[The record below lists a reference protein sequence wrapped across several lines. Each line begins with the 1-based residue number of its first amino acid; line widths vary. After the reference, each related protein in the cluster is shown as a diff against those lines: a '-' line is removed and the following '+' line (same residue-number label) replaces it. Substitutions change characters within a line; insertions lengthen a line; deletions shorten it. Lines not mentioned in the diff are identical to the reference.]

1 MATIA
6 RLVERIVQRAHDF
19 GRENIYGILIAE
31 NPPLLAGDE
40 AKILNVIR
48 QILEPEAHRPVRR
61 DVEIVKLEILKIRQE
76 NIARQLVLLEARKI
90 IERLRA
96 CWDEAPAGRFLLDKK
111 LALPEKI
118 EIAALFLGQVH
129 AMLEAS

>member
-1 MATIA
+1 MI
-6 RLVERIVQRAHDF
+6 F
-19 GRENIYGILIAE
+19 GSENIYGILIAE

-61 DVEIVKLEILKIRQE
+61 DVEIVKFEILKIRQE

-90 IERLRA
+90 IECLPSRGRQA
-96 CWDEAPAGRFLLDKK
+96 ASGRFLLDEE

-118 EIAALFLGQVH
+118 EIAALL
-129 AMLEAS
+129 